1 MRTDSHP
8 VPPTNIFPTY
18 INNLDIFFATSIHSF
33 GHKEIGVVTG
43 NRKLTAFFY
52 LSGKRLCIVNKKILR

>member
-1 MRTDSHP
+1 MTRYDTLGIASSP
-8 VPPTNIFPTY
+8 VPPTNIFPTH

-43 NRKLTAFFY
+43 SSEASTFLLFKVRVFA
-52 LSGKRLCIVNKKILR
+52 